1 MFFEFELL
9 RLNLVICLL
18 LNRLDLLLPLFLG
31 ALHFNLVE
39 LFSLDHL
46 LLVILDLLRE
56 LLDLRVNFLVQ
67 NNDVLLFLGQLAL

>member
-1 MFFEFELL
+1 MERESA
-9 RLNLVICLL
+9 R
-18 LNRLDLLLPLFLG
+18 FLCRRRG
-31 ALHFNLVE
+31 QEKNERQAGVWSYHFNFVE